1 MQIFPVQQSSLR
13 ISMLLTTSR
22 AISNIISRATAR
34 QLLTAASILV
44 SASVYAENSVTTA
57 IEGVV
62 AQGTQIEFIKDK
74 FEGTEGPSSL
84 PDGSFI
90 FTETRAN
97 RVTRIAEDNT
107 TSTYFD
113 NSNGTNG
120 IAFTKKGE
128 IVSVQNLKPQVGVVY
143 PKGSEKV
150 WADNYQ
156 GKPFQRPNDLV
167 IDKSGGVYFTDI
179 GVVPKGEITEPA
191 RPAVY
196 YVKADGKITQLIT
209 DVERPNGVQL
219 SRDEKTLYLANT
231 AGEYVL
237 AYPVLGEGKLGARKE
252 FAKLAGYEK
261 GETGF
266 SSGADGLA
274 IDNEGRL
281 YVASNKGIEVFDE
294 KGKALGIIPIP
305 QKPQNLAFAGKDKK
319 TLYVVGRGAAYKIAA
334 LTPGFKGRIK

>member
-1 MQIFPVQQSSLR
+1 
-13 ISMLLTTSR
+13 MLTSF
-22 AISNIISRATAR
+22 SRKTG
-34 QLLTAASILV
+34 LHMLSAASLIF
-44 SASVYAENSVTTA
+44 SAGTYAENSVTTA
-57 IEGVV
+57 IDGVV

-74 FEGTEGPSSL
+74 FEGTEGPTTL
-84 PDGSFI
+84 PDGSLI

-97 RVTRIAEDNT
+97 RVTRIAEDNSI
-107 TSTYFD
+107 STYFD

-128 IVSVQNLKPQVGVVY
+128 LVSVQNLKSQVGVVY

-167 IDKSGGVYFTDI
+167 IDKNDGVYFTDI
-179 GVVPKGEITEPA
+179 GVQPKGEITEPA
-191 RPAVY
+191 RPALY
-196 YVKADGKITQLIT
+196 YVKADGKITQILN

-219 SRDEKTLYLANT
+219 SRDGKTLYLANT
-231 AGEYVL
+231 AGEYLL
-237 AYPVLGEGKLGARKE
+237 AYPVVGDGKLGAKKE

-266 SSGADGLA
+266 SSGADGIA
-274 IDNEGRL
+274 I
-281 YVASNKGIEVFDE
+281 DE
-294 KGKALGIIPIP
+294 KGRVYVATNKGVEIFDDKGTALGIIPIP

-319 TLYVVGRGAAYKIAA
+319 TLYVVGRGAAYKIAT
-334 LTPGFKGRIK
+334 LTSGFKGRAK

>member
-1 MQIFPVQQSSLR
+1 
-13 ISMLLTTSR
+13 ML
-22 AISNIISRATAR
+22 SNISRAAGR
-34 QLLTAASILV
+34 QLITAASISLASILV
-44 SASVYAENSVTTA
+44 SASVYADNTVTTA
-57 IEGVV
+57 IDGVV
-62 AQGTQIEFIKDK
+62 AQGTQIEFIQDK
-74 FEGTEGPSSL
+74 FEGTEGPISL
-84 PDGSFI
+84 PDGSLI

-97 RVTRIAEDNT
+97 RVIKIAADKT
-107 TSTYFD
+107 ISTYFD

-128 IVSVQNLKPQVGVVY
+128 LVSVQNMKPQVGVVY

-150 WADNYQ
+150 WADNYE

-179 GVVPKGEITEPA
+179 GVLPKGEVTEPA

-196 YVKADGKITQLIT
+196 YLKSDGKINQIVN
-209 DVERPNGVQL
+209 DVERPNGIQL

-231 AGEYVL
+231 AGEYLL
-237 AYPVLGEGKLGARKE
+237 AYPILSEGKLGPRKE

-261 GETGF
+261 TETGF

-281 YVASNKGIEVFDE
+281 YVASNKGIEIF
-294 KGKALGIIPIP
+294 GQTGTALGVIPLP
-305 QKPQNLAFAGKDKK
+305 HKPQNLAFAGKDKK
-319 TLYVVGRGAAYKIAA
+319 TLYVVGRGATYKIPV
-334 LTPGFKGRIK
+334 LTPGFKGRVK

>member
-1 MQIFPVQQSSLR
+1 MLPT
-13 ISMLLTTSR
+13 ISQ
-22 AISNIISRATAR
+22 AISQIISRTTAK
-34 QLLTAASILV
+34 QLITSAAILV
-44 SASVYAENSVTTA
+44 SVSTYGENTVTPA
-57 IEGVV
+57 IDGVV
-62 AQGTQIEFIKDK
+62 AQGTQIEFIKDN
-74 FEGTEGPSSL
+74 FEGTEGPTSL
-84 PDGSFI
+84 PDGGFI

-143 PKGSEKV
+143 PKANAKI

-179 GVVPKGEITEPA
+179 GVLPKGEVTEPA

-209 DVERPNGVQL
+209 DVERPNGLQL

-231 AGEYVL
+231 AGEYVFS
-237 AYPVLGEGKLGARKE
+237 YPVSGEGKLGARKE

-281 YVASNKGIEVFDE
+281 YVASNKGVEVFDE

-319 TLYVVGRGAAYKIAA
+319 TLYVVGRGAAYKIATLA
-334 LTPGFKGRIK
+334 SGFKGRIK